1 MNKKAMT
8 AAVLAA
14 LSVPAATGYAAQN
27 PFKDLPEGHWAY
39 DAVTML
45 ARDGVIE
52 GYGDGT
58 FRGDRGLNRY
68 EMAELVSKAMEKYA
82 TARPADRGAIKKLK
96 REFASEL
103 SDIDDRLTAVESD
116 VKDLKKTQS
125 SFKWFGDARFRS
137 YWNKNGTQFKTM
149 KAPGGV
155 GTGKELS
162 SKNSRQ
168 LETRVRLGIWAQ
180 PADNVTVQ
188 GRLKLNNVTDKN
200 DSYDEGKIENS
211 NNDSVR
217 LDRMEFNYQ
226 AKNGWAFDIGRMEKS
241 FGQGLIWWENPIDGF
256 AIHKSFGQTAAVQFG
271 WGDLTAENWGGKGTN
286 KDKWMPAFF
295 ADGAL
300 HLSKASTVTA
310 SYLKAHTDS
319 MLDVAKVDDWG
330 WLNSWNKK
338 QRYELN
344 QFAVGMNTQL
354 APKWRW
360 TAEYVRNNIETSGRA
375 NKDGFWSRIYY
386 GNLIWSKANTWHVFG
401 EWAALGN
408 YAIDSTNWGHH
419 MNFAGGNG
427 LGSDNGGVRG
437 WGLGMSYMLAPST
450 NLEFTYY
457 KLKPFDTSFGEY
469 RDTGYAAFTYSF

>member
-188 GRLKLNNVTDKN
+188 GR
-200 DSYDEGKIENS
+200 
-211 NNDSVR
+211 
-217 LDRMEFNYQ
+217 
-226 AKNGWAFDIGRMEKS
+226 
-241 FGQGLIWWENPIDGF
+241 P
-256 AIHKSFGQTAAVQFG
+256 
-271 WGDLTAENWGGKGTN
+271 
-286 KDKWMPAFF
+286 
-295 ADGAL
+295 
-300 HLSKASTVTA
+300 
-310 SYLKAHTDS
+310 
-319 MLDVAKVDDWG
+319 
-330 WLNSWNKK
+330 
-338 QRYELN
+338 
-344 QFAVGMNTQL
+344 
-354 APKWRW
+354 
-360 TAEYVRNNIETSGRA
+360 
-375 NKDGFWSRIYY
+375 
-386 GNLIWSKANTWHVFG
+386 
-401 EWAALGN
+401 
-408 YAIDSTNWGHH
+408 
-419 MNFAGGNG
+419 
-427 LGSDNGGVRG
+427 
-437 WGLGMSYMLAPST
+437 
-450 NLEFTYY
+450 
-457 KLKPFDTSFGEY
+457 
-469 RDTGYAAFTYSF
+469 